1 MTLTLAQIIEMVIA
15 ALSAAATGELVSRAW
30 PLARIKRFGAPI
42 LAAILAAPFAYLLRL
57 FGTDGIGLQQSLGI
71 IDWASVSA
79 TMIVGAVCGAIF
91 IFAVGV
97 IRIGGWSNPRR

>member
-1 MTLTLAQIIEMVIA
+1 
-15 ALSAAATGELVSRAW
+15 
-30 PLARIKRFGAPI
+30 
-42 LAAILAAPFAYLLRL
+42 LRL

-91 IFAVGV
+91 ILAVGV